1 MSATLEAIRALLRRE
16 GVCFREVHHVETRTS
31 EEAASARAEPI
42 EIGGKAIVMKV
53 DDRFLLFVLSAAREI
68 RSREIRRHFRAQ
80 RTRFATREELFDLT
94 GLVPGCVPP
103 FGPPILDLEM
113 WADLSIA
120 ENTRIAF
127 NAASLTDSIVMDR
140 EDWQR
145 VARPAGFFRFSR

>member
-16 GVCFREVHHVETRTS
+16 GVSFREVHHVETRTS
-31 EEAASARAEPI
+31 EEAASARSEPI

-68 RSREIRRHFRAQ
+68 RSREIRRHFHAQ

-120 ENTRIAF
+120 ENARIAF

-145 VARPAGFFRFSR
+145 IARPAGFFRFSR